1 MANGRNI
8 LEEYREDLDKI
19 NAELEGV
26 LDSRVDLAE
35 DMGAHALLGGGKR
48 LRPLLFLLCC
58 RLLSFWRDDLYRIST
73 IFECIHAASLLHDDV
88 IDNSQMRRKRPSAN
102 SLWGNHA
109 AVLEGDYLYSKA
121 MTLAVETGS
130 LEFLGVLTK
139 ATVDMSE
146 GQLLELAHQF
156 DWGLTAEMYLEIIR
170 GKTAALISAASSS
183 AGIVAGAQQK
193 EIESLTTFG
202 LNVGMAFQLID
213 DLLDY
218 VSTEKV
224 FGKPVGKDLK
234 EGKIT
239 LPLIYTLQGLSDNRR
254 KDIIEAFSV
263 DERTE
268 AAVNAV
274 IYMVREGDA
283 LAKIQREAKG
293 YLDKASSALGS
304 FSPGQARGELLDLN
318 NYLIERDF

>member
-1 MANGRNI
+1 MASGRNI

-19 NAELEGV
+19 NAELGGFF
-26 LDSRVDLAE
+26 DSRVALAE

-58 RLLSFWRDDLYRIST
+58 RLLSFWRDDLYRLST

-88 IDNSQMRRKRPSAN
+88 IDNSQMRRRRPSAN

-121 MTLAVETGS
+121 MTLAVESGS

-146 GQLLELAHQF
+146 GQILESAHQF
-156 DWGLTAEMYLEIIR
+156 DWDLSAEMYMEIIR

-183 AGIVAGAQQK
+183 AGIVAGGKQR
-193 EIESLTTFG
+193 EIDSLAIFG

-224 FGKPVGKDLK
+224 FGKPVGKDIK

-239 LPLIYTLQGLSDNRR
+239 LPLIYTLQGLSDDPKKEIR
-254 KDIIEAFSV
+254 EAFKT
-263 DERTE
+263 DKRPE

-274 IYMVREGDA
+274 IELVREGDA
-283 LAKIQREAKG
+283 LAKIHREAQG
-293 YLDKASSALGS
+293 YLDKASSALGG
-304 FSPGQARGELLDLN
+304 FPPGRARDQLMELN